1 MKRTPSNAIK
11 SMLLISTSNMHGLTD
26 SLKTGFDGLRT
37 ICYIDH
43 PEPLES
49 SGGNFARIIF
59 KFNMRHIICLTN
71 QVIAV
76 QPPDLILNLSYHLK
90 IGNQLLVPW
99 NWVSIKLETYLEM
112 ININY
117 YNLWI
122 EPVSEWVPKIG
133 LTVGWL
139 HPRYEIFRKYRSC

>member
-1 MKRTPSNAIK
+1 
-11 SMLLISTSNMHGLTD
+11 MHGLTD
-26 SLKTGFDGLRT
+26 SLKTGLNGLRT

-76 QPPDLILNLSYHLK
+76 QPPDLILNLNYHLK
-90 IGNQLLVPW
+90 IGNQLLSFELSF
-99 NWVSIKLETYLEM
+99 NQIE
-112 ININY
+112 
-117 YNLWI
+117 NL
-122 EPVSEWVPKIG
+122 S
-133 LTVGWL
+133 
-139 HPRYEIFRKYRSC
+139 

>member
-1 MKRTPSNAIK
+1 
-11 SMLLISTSNMHGLTD
+11 MHGLTD

-59 KFNMRHIICLTN
+59 KFNMLHIICLTN

-90 IGNQLLVPW
+90 IGNQLLSFALTFNQIENLSW
-99 NWVSIKLETYLEM
+99 NDKHQLL
-112 ININY
+112 
-117 YNLWI
+117 
-122 EPVSEWVPKIG
+122 
-133 LTVGWL
+133 
-139 HPRYEIFRKYRSC
+139 